1 MGVETLAIMSV
12 ASTVLGGAMSAVGQM
27 QQQAA
32 AQQQAQY
39 MAQVA
44 KNNQIIANQT
54 ATYARQ
60 AAAAQEA
67 RQNEK
72 TAAVIG
78 ATRAAQAS
86 NGLDVNSGSNLDV
99 QSSAQELGQ
108 LDAASIRSQGERQAR
123 AYEDQG
129 RGFADQA
136 ALYGM
141 TPGPSYLS
149 MFGNILGTAGSVS
162 SKWASYQQNG
172 VGGSQW
178 TNSASAG
185 WPGASNVWGT

>member
-1 MGVETLAIMSV
+1 MGVETLAIVSAVGSV
-12 ASTVLGGAMSAVGQM
+12 IGGVVGAVGQM
-27 QQQAA
+27 QQQQA

-44 KNNQIIANQT
+44 KNNQIIANQN

-99 QSSAQELGQ
+99 QSSAEELGQ
-108 LDAASIRSQGERQAR
+108 LDAASIRSAGERQAR
-123 AYEDQG
+123 AYENQG
-129 RGFADQA
+129 TGFADQA

-141 TPGPSYLS
+141 TPGPSMLGL
-149 MFGNILGTAGSVS
+149 FGNILGTAGSVS

-172 VGGSQW
+172 VFSGAGSSTGTGGW
-178 TNSASAG
+178 
-185 WPGASNVWGT
+185 NV

>member
-1 MGVETLAIMSV
+1 MGVETLAIV
-12 ASTVLGGAMSAVGQM
+12 SAVGTVVGGVMGAIGQY
-27 QQQAA
+27 QSQAA
-32 AQQQAQY
+32 LQRQAMYQ
-39 MAQVA
+39 AQVA
-44 KNNQIIANQT
+44 RNNQIISDQNA
-54 ATYARQ
+54 AYARQ
-60 AAAAQEA
+60 ASAAQES

-99 QSSAQELGQ
+99 QSSAEELGQ

-123 AYEDQG
+123 AYENQG
-129 RGFADQA
+129 AGFADQA

-141 TPGPSYLS
+141 TPGPSMLGL
-149 MFGNILGTAGSVS
+149 FGNILGAAGSVS

-172 VGGSQW
+172 VFSGAGSSTGSGGW
-178 TNSASAG
+178 
-185 WPGASNVWGT
+185 NV